1 MKAEV
6 DKDTCISCGI
16 CTGIAPDVFVM
27 DEDDKSEALDTVT
40 DENKDSVQEAIDSCP
55 TNAIAWE
62 EE

>member
-6 DKDTCISCGI
+6 DKDACISCGV
-16 CTGIAPDVFVM
+16 CMGIASDVFVM
-27 DEDDKSEALDTVT
+27 DDDGKSEALDTVT

-62 EE
+62 E